1 MILIIGTIRLPADK
15 LEQAKPAME
24 RMISASRAEAGCLEY
39 SYAQDV
45 LDPGLIHVSEAW
57 RDRAALDAHFKSTHI
72 AEWRANWA
80 ELGIGDRK
88 LTLYEAGEGIAT

>member
-1 MILIIGTIRLPADK
+1 MLVIIGTVRLPPDK

-45 LDPGLIHVSEAW
+45 LDAGLIHVSEAW
-57 RDRAALDAHFKSTHI
+57 RDRPALDAHFKSAHI
-72 AEWRANWA
+72 AEWRASWA
-80 ELGIGDRK
+80 KLGIGDRN
-88 LTLYEAGEGIAT
+88 LTLYEVGEGTAT

>member
-1 MILIIGTIRLPADK
+1 MLLIIGTIRLPPDR
-15 LEQAKPAME
+15 LEQARPAME
-24 RMISASRAEAGCLEY
+24 RMISASRAEAGCLAY

-57 RDRAALDAHFKSTHI
+57 RDRAALELHFKSAHI
-72 AEWRANWA
+72 AEWRASWA

-88 LTLYEAGEGIAT
+88 LTLYEAGGGAAI